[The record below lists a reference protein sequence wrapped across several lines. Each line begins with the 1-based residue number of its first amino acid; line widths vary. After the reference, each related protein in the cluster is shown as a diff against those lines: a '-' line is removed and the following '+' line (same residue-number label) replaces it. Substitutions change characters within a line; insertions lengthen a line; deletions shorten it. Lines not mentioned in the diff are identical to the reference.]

1 MTATACA
8 RLLMNLILIKGG
20 YPPIA
25 VRPEDRLAYLQA
37 LQEPQA
43 GRGDQPFGRVLYER
57 LDATLGNIWAP
68 CEKRCPSLMA
78 VERKA

>member
-57 LDATLGNIWAP
+57 LDATLAEYLGALREALP
-68 CEKRCPSLMA
+68 EPHGG
-78 VERKA
+78 